1 MNGNCLIHDVIY
13 KCSFPKNNNSNNKAM
28 SISPTCQSRMET
40 LQPYARHKNNTALSS
55 YLWELIKKKREILK
69 LTWSILKIVSG
80 YTIIS
85 RQCLLCLNET
95 VYTATYYNQEE
106 LLNKQPEYQNVVM
119 RTNSF
124 WPTIKQTINYQIVQF
139 QYLHTIYIRNI

>member
-13 KCSFPKNNNSNNKAM
+13 KCRFPKNNNSNNKAM

-106 LLNKQPEYQNVVM
+106 LLNKQPEVISKCCHENK
-119 RTNSF
+119 F
-124 WPTIKQTINYQIVQF
+124 LLANYKAN
-139 QYLHTIYIRNI
+139 Y

>member
-95 VYTATYYNQEE
+95 VYTVTYYNQEE
-106 LLNKQPEYQNVVM
+106 LLNKQPEVISKCCHENK
-119 RTNSF
+119 F
-124 WPTIKQTINYQIVQF
+124 LLANYKAN
-139 QYLHTIYIRNI
+139 Y

>member
-28 SISPTCQSRMET
+28 SISLTCQSRMET

-106 LLNKQPEYQNVVM
+106 LLNKQPEVISKCCHENK
-119 RTNSF
+119 F
-124 WPTIKQTINYQIVQF
+124 LLANYKAN
-139 QYLHTIYIRNI
+139 Y

>member
-1 MNGNCLIHDVIY
+1 MNGNCVIHDVIY

-106 LLNKQPEYQNVVM
+106 LLNKQPEVISKCCHENK
-119 RTNSF
+119 F
-124 WPTIKQTINYQIVQF
+124 LLANYKAN
-139 QYLHTIYIRNI
+139 Y

>member
-106 LLNKQPEYQNVVM
+106 LLNKQPEVISKCCHENK
-119 RTNSF
+119 F
-124 WPTIKQTINYQIVQF
+124 LFANYKAN
-139 QYLHTIYIRNI
+139 Y

>member
-95 VYTATYYNQEE
+95 VCTATYYSQEE
-106 LLNKQPEYQNVVM
+106 LLNKQPEVISKCCHENK
-119 RTNSF
+119 F
-124 WPTIKQTINYQIVQF
+124 LLANYKAN
-139 QYLHTIYIRNI
+139 Y

>member
-13 KCSFPKNNNSNNKAM
+13 KCRFPKNNNSNNKAM

-40 LQPYARHKNNTALSS
+40 LQPYARHKNNTAISS
-55 YLWELIKKKREILK
+55 YLWELIKKKCEILK

-106 LLNKQPEYQNVVM
+106 LLNKQPEVISKCCHENK
-119 RTNSF
+119 F
-124 WPTIKQTINYQIVQF
+124 LLANYKAN
-139 QYLHTIYIRNI
+139 Y

>member
-1 MNGNCLIHDVIY
+1 MNGNCLIHDVIC

-106 LLNKQPEYQNVVM
+106 LLNKQPEVISKCCHENK
-119 RTNSF
+119 F
-124 WPTIKQTINYQIVQF
+124 LLANYKAN
-139 QYLHTIYIRNI
+139 Y

>member
-28 SISPTCQSRMET
+28 SISLTCQSRMET

-95 VYTATYYNQEE
+95 VCTATYYSQEE
-106 LLNKQPEYQNVVM
+106 LLNKQPEVISKCCHENK
-119 RTNSF
+119 F
-124 WPTIKQTINYQIVQF
+124 LLANYKAN
-139 QYLHTIYIRNI
+139 Y

>member
-106 LLNKQPEYQNVVM
+106 LLNKQPEVISKCCHENK
-119 RTNSF
+119 F
-124 WPTIKQTINYQIVQF
+124 LLANYKAN
-139 QYLHTIYIRNI
+139 Y

>member
-95 VYTATYYNQEE
+95 VCTATYYNQEE
-106 LLNKQPEYQNVVM
+106 LLNKQPEVISKCCHENK
-119 RTNSF
+119 F
-124 WPTIKQTINYQIVQF
+124 LLANYKAN
-139 QYLHTIYIRNI
+139 Y

>member
-85 RQCLLCLNET
+85 RQCLLCLNKT

-106 LLNKQPEYQNVVM
+106 LLNKQPEVISKCCHENK
-119 RTNSF
+119 F
-124 WPTIKQTINYQIVQF
+124 LFANYKAN
-139 QYLHTIYIRNI
+139 Y